1 MLTEPPKPTVAEVAA
16 PAATVAPPAPEP
28 VAAVAEEPNAQL
40 VPDWRDDKE
49 PDKDWIGF
57 GLAQGT
63 TNTYAIPGM
72 DEMSPEEYREA
83 LQKTVSARQVRR
95 KETDVICTC

>member
-1 MLTEPPKPTVAEVAA
+1 MLTEPPKPTVAEIPS

-28 VAAVAEEPNAQL
+28 VAAVADAPNAQL

-83 LQKTVSARQVRR
+83 LQKTVSARQVRN
-95 KETDVICTC
+95 KLMWCICI